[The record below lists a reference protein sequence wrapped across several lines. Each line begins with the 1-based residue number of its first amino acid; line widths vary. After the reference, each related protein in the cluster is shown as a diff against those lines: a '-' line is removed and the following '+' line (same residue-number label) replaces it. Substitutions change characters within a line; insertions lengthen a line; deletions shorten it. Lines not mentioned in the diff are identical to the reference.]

1 MGKTEKR
8 ISLGLTFVGTIFIS
22 IILSYATDP
31 EVPYIIHT
39 LIGAMGGM
47 VLGYLTADLN

>member
-1 MGKTEKR
+1 MGKIEKR
-8 ISLGLTFVGTIFIS
+8 ISIGLTFVGTIFIS
-22 IILSYATDP
+22 TILSYTTDP

-39 LIGAMGGM
+39 LIGTAGGM